1 MKEIKTWLP
10 HLLIRIGAFLLL
22 FGIIYFIAQNITS
35 EFLISAGRLRMSLF
49 GEAIMMALVLM
60 AETIL
65 LFAKKKIPKAL
76 SNLMVIL
83 LIVMCVILIAPR
95 LLY

>member
-1 MKEIKTWLP
+1 MREIKTWLP
-10 HLLIRIGAFLLL
+10 HLVIRIGVFLVL

-35 EFLISAGRLRMSLF
+35 QSLTNAGPTRMSLF
-49 GEAIMMALVLM
+49 AASIMMALMLM

-65 LFAKKKIPKAL
+65 LFAKKRIPKAL

-83 LIVMCVILIAPR
+83 IIVMCVILIAPS
-95 LLY
+95 LY